1 MCKSAIFFIIPKK
14 NDFFYFCTLVLYIE
28 ILNINMEKER
38 SIDRLARYIII
49 IGAIALAAVACV
61 FFSNVLTYIL
71 LAFVVSLIGQ
81 PILRLLRKIKIKGKS
96 LPDAVSAIITIV
108 FIFSILLLIVIQ
120 VIPVV
125 TNIFGEATAMKAQ
138 GTTESYNIIDQ
149 ANGWI
154 IQVIP
159 WVGED
164 FDGVQLLIE
173 KVSEV
178 VDLSN
183 VSGILGSVA
192 SAVAGIAVGL
202 FAVIFISFFFI
213 KDDTL
218 FGRIVGAMVPDSI
231 EDRVMKTILDIE
243 HLLSRYFVGLIV
255 EVLGVV
261 LLNWLGLW
269 LIARI
274 GFDYALG
281 IAFIS
286 GLLNIIPYVGPLLGE
301 LIGVIL
307 CVILKYGAGIG
318 LGVNIWL
325 FALIVLGIMLAT
337 QMVDAFIY
345 QPLIYST
352 SIKAHPLEIF
362 VVLLVAGHI
371 GGVVG
376 MLIAIPSYTVIR
388 VIASRFFYDFKP
400 VKRLIPDV
408 ENENTDP
415 LL

>member
-1 MCKSAIFFIIPKK
+1 MLFKLVFLRIP
-14 NDFFYFCTLVLYIE
+14 
-28 ILNINMEKER
+28 MEKER

-49 IGAIALAAVACV
+49 IGAIVLAAAACY
-61 FFSNVLTYIL
+61 FFSSVLAYIL

-81 PILRLLRKIKIKGKS
+81 PVLRLLRKINIKRKS
-96 LPDAVSAIITIV
+96 LPDSVLAIITLV
-108 FIFSILLLIVIQ
+108 FIFSLLLLVVMQ

-125 TNIFGEATAMKAQ
+125 SSIVGEASLMKTQ
-138 GTTESYNIIDQ
+138 ELTEDYNIIDQ
-149 ANGWI
+149 ANGWV

-159 WVGED
+159 WVGDD
-164 FDGVQLLIE
+164 FDGVQLLIK

-183 VSGILGSVA
+183 ISGILGSVA

-202 FAVIFISFFFI
+202 FSVIFISFFFI

-218 FGRIVGAMVPDSI
+218 FGQIVGAMVPDSI
-231 EDRVMKTILDIE
+231 EERVKKTIQDIE

-255 EVLGVV
+255 EILGVV
-261 LLNWLGLW
+261 LLNCLGLW
-269 LIARI
+269 LVAHI
-274 GFDYALG
+274 GFNYALG
-281 IAFIS
+281 IAFIA
-286 GLLNIIPYVGPLLGE
+286 GLLNIIPYVGPLIGE
-301 LIGVIL
+301 LIGVVL
-307 CVILKYGAGIG
+307 CVILRYGAGIG

-325 FALIVLGIMLAT
+325 FALIVLCIMLAT
-337 QMVDAFIY
+337 QLVDVFIY

-352 SIKAHPLEIF
+352 SIKASPLEIF
-362 VVLLVAGHI
+362 VVLLIAGHI

-376 MLIAIPSYTVIR
+376 MLIAIPAYTVIR

-408 ENENTDP
+408 EDEKTDT
-415 LL
+415 LI

>member
-1 MCKSAIFFIIPKK
+1 MLFKLVFLRIP
-14 NDFFYFCTLVLYIE
+14 
-28 ILNINMEKER
+28 MEKER

-49 IGAIALAAVACV
+49 IGAIVLAAAACY
-61 FFSNVLTYIL
+61 FFSSVLAYIL

-81 PILRLLRKIKIKGKS
+81 PVLRLLRKINIKRKS
-96 LPDAVSAIITIV
+96 LPDSVLAIITLV
-108 FIFSILLLIVIQ
+108 FIFSLLLLVVMQ

-125 TNIFGEATAMKAQ
+125 SSIVGEASLMKTQ
-138 GTTESYNIIDQ
+138 ELTEDYNIIDQ
-149 ANGWI
+149 ANGWV

-159 WVGED
+159 WVGDD
-164 FDGVQLLIE
+164 FDGVQLLIK

-183 VSGILGSVA
+183 ISGILGSVA

-202 FAVIFISFFFI
+202 FSVIFISFFFI

-218 FGRIVGAMVPDSI
+218 FGQIVGAMVPDSI
-231 EDRVMKTILDIE
+231 EERVKKTIQDIE

-255 EVLGVV
+255 EILGVV
-261 LLNWLGLW
+261 LLNCLGLW
-269 LIARI
+269 LVAHI
-274 GFDYALG
+274 GFNYALG
-281 IAFIS
+281 IAFIA
-286 GLLNIIPYVGPLLGE
+286 GLLNIIPYVGPLIGE
-301 LIGVIL
+301 LIGVVL

-325 FALIVLGIMLAT
+325 FALIVLCIMLAT
-337 QMVDAFIY
+337 QLVDVFIY

-352 SIKAHPLEIF
+352 SIKASPLEIF
-362 VVLLVAGHI
+362 VVLLIAGHI

-376 MLIAIPSYTVIR
+376 MLIAIPAYTVIR

-408 ENENTDP
+408 EDEKTDT
-415 LL
+415 LI

>member
-1 MCKSAIFFIIPKK
+1 
-14 NDFFYFCTLVLYIE
+14 
-28 ILNINMEKER
+28 MEKER

-49 IGAIALAAVACV
+49 IGAIVLAAAACY
-61 FFSNVLTYIL
+61 FFSSVLAYIL

-81 PILRLLRKIKIKGKS
+81 PVLRLLRKIKIKGKS
-96 LPDAVSAIITIV
+96 LPDAVLAIFTLV
-108 FIFSILLLIVIQ
+108 FIFALLLLVVMQ

-125 TNIFGEATAMKAQ
+125 TGIVGEASLMKAQ
-138 GTTESYNIIDQ
+138 ESTGSYNIIDQ

-178 VDLSN
+178 VDFSN
-183 VSGILGSVA
+183 ISGILGSVA

-202 FAVIFISFFFI
+202 FSVIFISFFFI

-218 FGRIVGAMVPDSI
+218 FGRIVGAMVPDTI
-231 EDRVMKTILDIE
+231 EERVKKTIQDIE

-255 EVLGVV
+255 EILGVV
-261 LLNWLGLW
+261 VLNCLGLW

-274 GFDYALG
+274 GFNYALG
-281 IAFIS
+281 IAFIA
-286 GLLNIIPYVGPLLGE
+286 GLLNIIPYVGPLIGE
-301 LIGVIL
+301 LIGVVL

-325 FALIVLGIMLAT
+325 FALIVLCIMLAT
-337 QMVDAFIY
+337 QLVDAFIY

-352 SIKAHPLEIF
+352 SIKASPLEIF
-362 VVLLVAGHI
+362 VVLLIAGHI

-376 MLIAIPSYTVIR
+376 MLIAIPTYTVIR

-408 ENENTDP
+408 EKEKTDS
-415 LL
+415 LI